1 MTLNKTDLT
10 DIELEVLKEAIFR
23 RYGYD
28 FRHYAKAS
36 FRRRSEYFLDK
47 TDFTTISELVPRIIH
62 DKSFFESFFY
72 NLCITV
78 SEMFR
83 DPSVFKVIRNKVVP
97 MLRTFPFVKVWVA
110 GCATGEEAYTMAIL
124 LQEEGLYHR
133 AQIYATD
140 FNEEA
145 LARAKKGIFSIER
158 IKEFT
163 RNYLR
168 AGGRKSF
175 SDYCLARYDSAIMNK
190 ELKENIVFAN
200 HNLASD
206 SVFGEMHL
214 ILCRNVLIYFDK
226 TLQNRVLALLNDS
239 LVHNGFL
246 CLGSKESLYFSEV
259 AASFNAISEGKKIF
273 QKKNS
278 QGVTAPGENKDRAA
292 VNMEGKDEDR
302 QS

>member
-1 MTLNKTDLT
+1 MTSNKTDLE

-36 FRRRSEYFLDK
+36 FRRRTEYFLGK
-47 TDFTTISELVPRIIH
+47 THFERISELVPRIIH

-72 NLCITV
+72 TLCITV

-83 DPSVFKVIRNKVVP
+83 DPFVFKAIRNKVVP
-97 MLRTFPFVKVWVA
+97 MLKTFPFVKVWVA

-124 LQEEGLYHR
+124 LQEEGFYDR

-145 LARAKKGIFSIER
+145 LDRAKKGIFSIER

-163 RNYLR
+163 HNYLE
-168 AGGRKSF
+168 AGGKESF
-175 SDYCLARYDSAIMNK
+175 SDYYLAKYDSAIMNK
-190 ELKENIVFAN
+190 ELKKNIVFAN
-200 HNLASD
+200 YNLASD

-226 TLQNRVLALLNDS
+226 TLQNRVLGLLNDS
-239 LVHNGFL
+239 MIHNGFL
-246 CLGSKESLYFSEV
+246 CLGSKESIRFSGVVENFI
-259 AASFNAISEGKKIF
+259 AFSKKEKIY
-273 QKKNS
+273 QKKD
-278 QGVTAPGENKDRAA
+278 G
-292 VNMEGKDEDR
+292 
-302 QS
+302 